1 MTKYLAGVLSVIAAG
16 VLLVAYG
23 LLSPRATS
31 LSYPNQN
38 PYGAQAAYTYG
49 AQPSF
54 GAGATVPCAN
64 GMQVTYPYGNPYP
77 GNGAL
82 AGSVNAQPVADDRC
96 CGQRAVVRRRSA
108 VRTVVRAPRRDWKK
122 TALVIGGSTATA
134 AGIGADSSAA
144 RRARSS
150 ARRSAAASARST
162 RRRGTDSTY
171 VVDRLSAEGLWP
183 EIAVRAHG

>member
-1 MTKYLAGVLSVIAAG
+1 MTKYLTGVLSVIAAG
-16 VLLVAYG
+16 LLLIAYG

-38 PYGAQAAYTYG
+38 PYGAQAVYAYG

-54 GAGATVPCAN
+54 GAGASVPCAN

-77 GNGAL
+77 GNGAV
-82 AGSVNAQPVADDRC
+82 AGSVNAQPVGMIAAADS
-96 CGQRAVVRRRSA
+96 APVVRRRSA

-134 AGIGADSSAA
+134 AGIGALVGGKKGALVGAA
-144 RRARSS
+144 LGGGV
-150 ARRSAAASARST
+150 ST
-162 RRRGTDSTY
+162 LYETTKGGR
-171 VVDRLSAEGLWP
+171 
-183 EIAVRAHG
+183 